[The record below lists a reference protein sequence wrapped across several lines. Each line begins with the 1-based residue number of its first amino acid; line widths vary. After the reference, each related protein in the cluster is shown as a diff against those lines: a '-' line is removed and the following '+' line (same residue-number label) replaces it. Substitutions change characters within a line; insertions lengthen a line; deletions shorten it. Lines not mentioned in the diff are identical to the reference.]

1 MNTIEVWRYHPGLTT
16 EFMLNLEH
24 KLSENYANLAKE
36 FSEHGFMEAEFW
48 LTAFYLNPT
57 RSNYNEVKRCSR
69 IKKKRKD
76 EDDLL
81 SSSRS
86 TPRVE
91 KSDHIKYELLSSTID
106 VDEIVSITNHSAP
119 VADYD
124 PVCNALKGL
133 RLPRSILKDLLTV
146 AFQPRNKRYS
156 WALEWTTLHE
166 RCSALLKSTDLKRKF
181 VSLNMAEANDRLKFL
196 KIDYAKYQNRP
207 QLDYGTIEEGYEN
220 AASSAGVDGDASDD
234 EEAIQRAA
242 QEKAEKEKRKRK
254 GGSAYWNESMEIF
267 YIYMFN
273 IKIIYIRTFSYLR
286 G

>member
-1 MNTIEVWRYHPGLTT
+1 
-16 EFMLNLEH
+16 MLNLEH
-24 KLSENYANLAKE
+24 KLSENYADLAKV

-57 RSNYNEVKRCSR
+57 RTNYNEVKRCSR
-69 IKKKRKD
+69 IKNLKKRKD
-76 EDDLL
+76 EDDQVPT
-81 SSSRS
+81 SRA
-86 TPRVE
+86 TARVE

-106 VDEIVSITNHSAP
+106 VDEIVSVTNHNAP

-124 PVCNALKGL
+124 PVCKALQAL

-156 WALEWTTLHE
+156 WALEWSTLHE

-207 QLDYGTIEEGYEN
+207 QLDYGSIEEGYEN
-220 AASSAGVDGDASDD
+220 AAGSADVEGEASEED
-234 EEAIQRAA
+234 EEAVQRAA
-242 QEKAEKEKRKRK
+242 KEKAEKEKKRKRM
-254 GGSAYWNESMEIF
+254 SAYWNES
-267 YIYMFN
+267 
-273 IKIIYIRTFSYLR
+273 K
-286 G
+286 

>member
-1 MNTIEVWRYHPGLTT
+1 
-16 EFMLNLEH
+16 MLNLEH
-24 KLSENYANLAKE
+24 KLSVNYANLAKE

-76 EDDLL
+76 EDDQMP
-81 SSSRS
+81 SSRS
-86 TPRVE
+86 TARVE

-106 VDEIVSITNHSAP
+106 VDEIVSITNHNAP

-124 PVCNALKGL
+124 PVCKALKGL

-156 WALEWTTLHE
+156 WALEWMTLHE

-207 QLDYGTIEEGYEN
+207 QLDYGSIEEGYEN
-220 AASSAGVDGDASDD
+220 AAGSADVGGEASED

-242 QEKAEKEKRKRK
+242 REKAEKEKKKRKR
-254 GGSAYWNESMEIF
+254 GSAYWNESMGF
-267 YIYMFN
+267 LYIYIYYFFF
-273 IKIIYIRTFSYLR
+273 IITLIFIRIFSYF
-286 G
+286 GG